1 MAEWKTLKLLAENG
15 LRRRLWHTSQVNI
28 RCITQTSN
36 NSENI
41 NNYPRK
47 SAD

>member
-1 MAEWKTLKLLAENG
+1 LAENG
-15 LRRRLWHTSQVNI
+15 LGRRLRHTSQVNI
-28 RCITQTSN
+28 SCVAQTSN